1 MKIKLDSLKI
11 NSDTMTAYSAI
22 YFFIN
27 KFFWK
32 TKIGPLAFFLF
43 PLGFMLVYFFV
54 AMSRDISVFASGLP
68 SYLSLGL
75 LPIGLV
81 VLPQMLVEIKSSIL
95 LRKIAVSN
103 VSKLWYILIV
113 FIAYFIIL
121 LFEAIYVLIVY
132 FIFLNKDSF
141 EQTKDLNWGNLIFS
155 LISLFLVVI
164 TFGILIGVLLN
175 NSLAVQLT
183 GFAIL
188 FASLLFSGQFIPIQ
202 VIGSVS
208 ALRFVSLFSP
218 LSYSLGLLNNTLIP
232 YSGPDDALL
241 LNEFL
246 KGADIFNLN
255 DAFFIFPFS
264 EGPPTGNEMPEI
276 PKMIIYDTW
285 QKALNLIIPFILVIG
300 VNALSWYKFKWSN
313 R

>member
-1 MKIKLDSLKI
+1 MKMKIDSLKI
-11 NSDTMTAYSAI
+11 NKDAMTAYSAI

-32 TKIGPLAFFLF
+32 TKIGPIAFFLF

-54 AMSRDISVFASGLP
+54 AMDRDISVFASGLP

-75 LPIGLV
+75 LPIALV

-113 FIAYFIIL
+113 FMAYFIIL
-121 LFEAIYVLIVY
+121 LFEAIYVLVFY

-141 EQTKDLNWGNLIFS
+141 EQTKNLNWGNLIFS
-155 LISLFLVVI
+155 LFSLFLVVI

-175 NSLAVQLT
+175 NSLSVQLT

-208 ALRFVSLFSP
+208 ALRYVSLFSP

-232 YSGPDDALL
+232 YSGMENVEL
-241 LNEFL
+241 LNEYL
-246 KGADIFNLN
+246 RGADIFNLSSP
-255 DAFFIFPFS
+255 FFIFPF
-264 EGPPTGNEMPEI
+264 EKTPTAPEI
-276 PKMIIYDTW
+276 PQIEKMIIYDTW
-285 QKALNLIIPFILVIG
+285 QKALNLVIPFVLVIG
-300 VNALSWYKFKWSN
+300 VNAISWYKFKWSN

>member
-11 NSDTMTAYSAI
+11 NSDTATAYSAI

-54 AMSRDISVFASGLP
+54 AMDRSISIFAGGLP

-75 LPIGLV
+75 LPIALV

-103 VSKLWYILIV
+103 VSKLWYIFIV

-121 LFEAIYVLIVY
+121 LFEAIYVLIFY

-141 EQTKDLNWGNLIFS
+141 EQTKNLNWGNLIFS
-155 LISLFLVVI
+155 LFSLFLVVI
-164 TFGILIGVLLN
+164 AFGILLGVLLN
-175 NSLAVQLT
+175 NSLSVQLT

-208 ALRFVSLFSP
+208 ALKYVSLFSP
-218 LSYSLGLLNNTLIP
+218 LSYSLGLINNTLIP
-232 YSGPDDALL
+232 YSLEDPIF
-241 LNEFL
+241 LNDFL
-246 KGADIFNLN
+246 KGADIFNIN
-255 DAFFIFPFS
+255 DPFFIFSF
-264 EGPPTGNEMPEI
+264 EMPPTGTEI
-276 PKMIIYDTW
+276 PPFDKITINIYDTW
-285 QKALNLIIPFILVIG
+285 QKVLNLVIPFILVII
-300 VNALSWYKFKWSN
+300 VNIISWYKFKWSN